1 MKILTQFLKF
11 SAMTVLC
18 GMLLLT
24 CDSDEPEANPE
35 PEPETPGTLDP
46 ATVEGLDSLSDHFK
60 FLGFT
65 KKQGKIPA
73 ASAGNSELK
82 ISFRD
87 TLYLMDGARIPI
99 EFLHDAETNV
109 AGVYVQIHGSSPG
122 TGDPLY
128 STYHYDIPELAETAG
143 SDTVSVILVSFDPT
157 GFELPLSF
165 PVTITPYDKNG
176 QPIDE
181 TEAIFTVEESFD
193 DLSNSGRSKSGS
205 CAFTSPPVEG
215 WWQWAHSTIVVD
227 DEIVFTS
234 NPNIVIGGQNIKGC
248 CVNGVSDYGA
258 SCLNGDPKNENTLF
272 FPTYYQIA
280 GETFIFN
287 ESGTFERITLEKH
300 GDPDTDNTNFCG
312 VAYGVVTNT
321 NEFVTYEGNWTLD
334 PATKNL
340 RLQTTS
346 SSGFGYGNPG
356 GIIRYNCHGMLMLQ
370 LDLEGFG
377 RHLEKFYFRMRP
389 EDYEWYPLP

>member
-1 MKILTQFLKF
+1 MKMIMQFLKF
-11 SAMTVLC
+11 STMTLLC
-18 GMLLLT
+18 GMLLA
-24 CDSDEPEANPE
+24 CGSDEPEANPE
-35 PEPETPGTLDP
+35 PEPETLGTPDP

-60 FLGFT
+60 FFGFT
-65 KKQGKIPA
+65 KKEGKIPA
-73 ASAGNSELK
+73 GPAGNSALK
-82 ISFRD
+82 ISFKD
-87 TLYLMDGARIPI
+87 TLYLMDVASIPI

-109 AGVYVQIHGSSPG
+109 AGVYLQIHSSSLG

-128 STYHYDIPELAETAG
+128 ATYHYDVPELAETAG
-143 SDTVSVILVSFDPT
+143 SDTVSVILVRFDPT

-165 PVTITPYDKNG
+165 PVTIIPYDENG

-181 TEAIFTVEESFD
+181 TEEIFTVEESYD

-205 CAFTSPPVEG
+205 CAFTTPPVEG
-215 WWQWAHSTIVVD
+215 WWQWAHSAIIVD

-234 NPNIVIGGQNIKGC
+234 NPNIVIGGQNINGC
-248 CVNGVSDYGA
+248 CVEGESGYG
-258 SCLNGDPKNENTLF
+258 SGCLNGDPENVRTLF

-287 ESGTFERITLEKH
+287 ESGKFERITLEKH
-300 GDPDTDNTNFCG
+300 GDPDIDNTDFCG
-312 VAYGVVTNT
+312 VAYGAVTNT
-321 NEFVTYEGNWTLD
+321 IEFVTYEGFWTLD

-340 RLQTTS
+340 RLQTET

-356 GIIRYNCHGMLMLQ
+356 GILRYTCHRMLMLQ

-377 RHLEKFYFRMRP
+377 RHLEKVYFRMRP
-389 EDYEWYPLP
+389 EDFYWHPIN